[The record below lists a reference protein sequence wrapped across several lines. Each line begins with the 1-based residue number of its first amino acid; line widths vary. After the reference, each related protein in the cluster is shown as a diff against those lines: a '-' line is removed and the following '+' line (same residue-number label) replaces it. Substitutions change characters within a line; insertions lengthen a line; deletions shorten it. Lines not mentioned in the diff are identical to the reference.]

1 MMIALFIL
9 LVVAMLITS
18 FCLGGKM
25 DELERR
31 ILNERYQQDDQMD
44 DR

>member
-18 FCLGGKM
+18 FCLGGKIDKIERKLM
-25 DELERR
+25 NDEDS
-31 ILNERYQQDDQMD
+31 ID
-44 DR
+44 